1 MTKECIFKNVDEVL
15 DEYYDYLVEME
26 PLWILTDDD
35 YLLRLSDYIVTIPE
49 LGILFRHGELHRN
62 DTDDKSLE
70 SDSWEFVSEATA
82 IYKEND
88 KNANNILLYTSASEI
103 YAIDMYMKEN
113 GFEDKDINE
122 LRCIVEFEE

>member
-49 LGILFRHGELHRN
+49 LGILFRHGELHNN

-103 YAIDMYMKEN
+103 YAINMYMKEN